1 MFDLVLR
8 RPETSATANYILMKK
23 IIGFLTSPRFL
34 FFYIVLSLAVPN
46 VALCFTEHMPVQ
58 ACVANVVLPVSLY
71 ALLMT
76 LSKKTGRQ
84 VWFLFL
90 IVFFAAF
97 QIVLLYLFGRGVIAV
112 DMFLNLVTTNPGE
125 AMELLNNLVPAVA
138 TVFILY
144 LPLLVLAAM
153 SWARHRTEDVVFLK
167 RVRRYSWC
175 GMAAGAVLIALCYA
189 AYPKDSDFDYRAED
203 HVYPANIFYNLY
215 LACRESGRVADYRKD
230 VASFRFNARS
240 AHDADSAEVYVLVIG
255 ETARADNFQLYG
267 YERET
272 NPLLSKT
279 DGLSVFRHVLSQ
291 SNTTHKSVPMLL
303 AAASAENHA
312 RLYRE
317 KSLITAFR
325 EAGFHTSF
333 ISNQQP
339 NHSFIDF
346 FGDEAD
352 DFVFIRSAV
361 SVITGD
367 VTAQTS
373 DERLLPY
380 VKNILAKKRKK
391 ELIVLHTYGSHFN
404 YRDRYPQ
411 SRAKFLPDTP
421 TEAEPKN
428 RAQLIN
434 AYDNTICQTD
444 FVLHSIITMLGKSGA
459 QAAMLYTS
467 DHGENIFDD
476 YRKRFLHASP
486 TPASHGIHVPL
497 LVWTSASYRA
507 EYPAVVSALN
517 ANRAKDV
524 QSSASVFP
532 TMLSIAGISAP
543 CVADVMPLSLANP
556 TYRCGA
562 RRYLND
568 HNRSVTLKQAGFS
581 DIDFEQLK
589 KWGVGL

>member
-1 MFDLVLR
+1 MK
-8 RPETSATANYILMKK
+8 YI
-23 IIGFLTSPRFL
+23 TSPRFL
-34 FFYIVLSLAVPN
+34 FIYMLLSLAIPN
-46 VALCFTEHMPVQ
+46 VALCFTEHMPVL

-71 ALLMT
+71 TLLMT
-76 LSKKTGRQ
+76 LSPKVGRQ
-84 VWFLFL
+84 VWYMFIL
-90 IVFFAAF
+90 IFFAAF

-144 LPLLVLAAM
+144 IPLLVFAAM
-153 SWARHRTEDVVFLK
+153 SWSRHRTENRAFLK
-167 RVRRYSWC
+167 RVRRYSYYGVAV
-175 GMAAGAVLIALCYA
+175 GMVFVALSYV

-215 LACRESGRVADYRKD
+215 LACRESGRVANYRD
-230 VASFRFNARS
+230 AVAHFRFNAKS
-240 AHDADSAEVYVLVIG
+240 AHAADSTEVYVLVIG

-267 YERET
+267 YARQT

-279 DGLSVFRHVLSQ
+279 DGLCVFSHVLSQ

-303 AAASAENHA
+303 SAASAENHD

-333 ISNQQP
+333 VSNQQP

-346 FGDEAD
+346 FGEEAD
-352 DFVFIRSAV
+352 DFLFIRSAV
-361 SVITGD
+361 SVINGD

-404 YRDRYPQ
+404 YRDRYP
-411 SRAKFLPDTP
+411 RRRVKFLPDTP
-421 TEAEPKN
+421 TEAEAKN
-428 RAQLIN
+428 RASLLN
-434 AYDNTICQTD
+434 AYDNTILQTD
-444 FVLHSIITMLGKSGA
+444 FLLHSIITMLRESGA

-476 YRKRFLHASP
+476 SRKRFLHASP
-486 TPASHGIHVPL
+486 TPSCYGIHVPL
-497 LVWTSASYRA
+497 MVWTSDAYRA
-507 EYPAVVSALN
+507 QYPDVVTALN
-517 ANRAKDV
+517 ANRTKDV

-532 TMLSIAGISAP
+532 TMLSIAGISAA
-543 CVADVMPLSLANP
+543 CVSDVMPQSLANP
-556 TYRCGA
+556 SFRSSG

-568 HNRSVTLKQAGFS
+568 HNRSVTLKQAGFA
-581 DIDFEQLK
+581 DIDFEMLQQ
-589 KWGVGL
+589 WGIAKSR